1 MPGAEEDG
9 PSQADQVTGRIL
21 GPVERAI
28 FEKYKRKVCN
38 DNPTIPVDCNPAADC
53 YAAEP
58 VVNDEDDMNENLQV
72 AEVMVDD
79 PMVDYNFGCMDKL
92 LEDPDNVPV
101 AEATGLQLLAYFDKV
116 LPPENEIDNLIS
128 LANDGSLNEPVVH
141 SDSAVPFFAKKSFML
156 NWCIIVK
163 EFCSSRSYSCSI
175 SIECLQTNQE
185 FISSFHSCSGQL
197 RPKRIGANPQV
208 EVNPWLQQVM
218 NQVIVEQKVDQLEHP
233 LFLQHYLPMLVGR

>member
-116 LPPENEIDNLIS
+116 LPPESEIDNLIS

-141 SDSAVPFFAKKSFML
+141 SDSTVPLFFAKKSFML
-156 NWCIIVK
+156 SWCIVF
-163 EFCSSRSYSCSI
+163 E
-175 SIECLQTNQE
+175 
-185 FISSFHSCSGQL
+185 
-197 RPKRIGANPQV
+197 
-208 EVNPWLQQVM
+208 
-218 NQVIVEQKVDQLEHP
+218 
-233 LFLQHYLPMLVGR
+233 